1 MSRRERIDFGRDP
14 VADGWTIALWSAT
27 ADLLL
32 CRYVNRTEG
41 EFDQAGRWR
50 RRHLCHA
57 LVGRPADQA
66 RAAAMAQHFCSVVRL
81 SARTYATGL
90 SAYARRSFEIAFAA
104 RLTARLRSALS
115 AARAD
120 PLSDHAEAAEA
131 NDAAVRALGLE
142 RPAIPDSEGISN
154 WDRKAARHGKAAAD
168 NISLVLRERFAA
180 AGITKPARAQP
191 QLPF

>member
-66 RAAAMAQHFCSVVRL
+66 RAAAMAQHFCSTVRL

-90 SAYARRSFEIAFAA
+90 SAYARRSFEIAFAG
-104 RLTARLRSALS
+104 RLTARLRAAL
-115 AARAD
+115 ATARAD
-120 PLSDHAEAAEA
+120 PLSGHGEAAEA
-131 NDAAVRALGLE
+131 NDAALRALGLE
-142 RPAIPDSEGISN
+142 RPAIPDSEGISS

-168 NISLVLRERFAA
+168 NISLVLRERV
-180 AGITKPARAQP
+180 AGAGTPRPARAQP